1 MYDGVC
7 RSGTRRRRRQTKE
20 NSDRHILINFCG
32 ISING
37 ICVLKKKISVFES
50 DEEYVIVGRRRQW
63 RWLTTDVADF
73 EGGGRRYEQ
82 EQEQE

>member
-7 RSGTRRRRRQTKE
+7 RSGTRRRRRRRQTKE

-37 ICVLKKKISVFES
+37 ICVLKKKKISVFES

-63 RWLTTDVADF
+63 R
-73 EGGGRRYEQ
+73 
-82 EQEQE
+82 